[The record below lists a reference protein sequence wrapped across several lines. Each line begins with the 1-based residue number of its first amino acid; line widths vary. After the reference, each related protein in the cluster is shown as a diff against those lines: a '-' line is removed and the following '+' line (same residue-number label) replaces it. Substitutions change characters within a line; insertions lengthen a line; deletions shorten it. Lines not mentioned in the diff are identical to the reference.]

1 MKTQNARKQLRT
13 MNFKKDELYFIP
25 LGGAEQFGVNLNVY
39 GYQGKWLAI
48 DCGLG
53 FADERF
59 PGVDILLPDPKFI
72 EERKKD
78 LLGLIITHAHEDHIG
93 AVQHLWARL
102 RCPIYASP
110 FTAAVLRRKLS
121 ENPACRDAEVIDIEP
136 NGSVSL
142 KPFKIKFTPVSH
154 SVPDTCALFIETD
167 VGNILHSGDWN
178 LDPTPAIGDPID
190 SKPFIEFG
198 KKGVLAY
205 VGDSTNAEVE
215 GSSGSEED
223 VHRGLSALFKE
234 CNGRIAITTF
244 ASNIGRL
251 RSICLAAKESGR
263 QVGLLGRSLHNMV
276 AAAHEC
282 GYMKDVPPFI
292 SEDDLGYLPDDKVV
306 MVVTGSQGEARA
318 QLARIA
324 RGEHQEITF
333 KSGDTVIFSARAIP
347 GNERE
352 IIDVK
357 NNLAASRV
365 RVISPRDT
373 KHCIH
378 VSGHPARDE
387 ITQMLQ
393 WVKPQSVIAVHG
405 ERTMLEAHAALA
417 LDCQVPTAIVPNN
430 GSVIRLHP
438 GTPQVIDHVDTGLL
452 AVEPGRIIDA
462 DHQAIVQRRKLQFS
476 GTVHA
481 TLVMNARGDLLSDP
495 QVSTV
500 GLIDPDLP
508 DGKKFED
515 SILDEIEDILADMTR
530 EELYDDKFVSEE
542 MRIGI
547 RRYVQ
552 HKLNIKPK
560 TSVHL
565 VRV

>member
-1 MKTQNARKQLRT
+1 
-13 MNFKKDELYFIP
+13 MNFKKEELYFIP

-48 DCGLG
+48 DLGLG

-59 PGVDILLPDPKFI
+59 PGIDIMLPDPKFI

-78 LLGLIITHAHEDHIG
+78 LVGLIITHAHEDHIG
-93 AVQHLWARL
+93 AVSHLWPRL

-121 ENPACRDAEVIDIEP
+121 ENPACRDAEVFEVELGETI
-136 NGSVSL
+136 SL
-142 KPFKIKFTPVSH
+142 KPFKITFTAVTH
-154 SVPDTCALFIETD
+154 SVPDTAALFIETD
-167 VGNILHSGDWN
+167 VGNIVHSGDWN
-178 LDPTPAIGDPID
+178 LDPEPTIGAPTDP
-190 SKPFIEFG
+190 KPFQAFG
-198 KKGVLAY
+198 DKGVLAY
-205 VGDSTNAEVE
+205 IGDSTNAEVE
-215 GSSGSEED
+215 GVSGSEGD
-223 VHRGLSALFKE
+223 VERGLAALFKE
-234 CNGRIAITTF
+234 CEGRIAVTIF

-263 QVGLLGRSLHNMV
+263 QVALMGRSLHNMV
-276 AAAHEC
+276 AAARDC
-282 GYMKDVPPFI
+282 GYLKDVPPFVPE
-292 SEDDLGYLPDDKVV
+292 EDMGYLPDDKVI
-306 MVVTGSQGEARA
+306 MIVTGSQGEARA

-333 KSGDTVIFSARAIP
+333 KQGDTVIFSARPIP

-352 IIDVK
+352 IIAVK

-365 RVISPRDT
+365 RIISPRET
-373 KHCIH
+373 KHVIH

-387 ITQMLQ
+387 ITQMFQ
-393 WVKPQSVIAVHG
+393 WVKPQAVIAVHG

-417 LDCQVPTAIVPNN
+417 RELQVPTAIVPSN
-430 GSVIRLHP
+430 GSIIRLYP
-438 GTPQVIDHVDTGLL
+438 GTPQVIDHIETGLL

-462 DHQAIVQRRKLQFS
+462 EHQAIVQRRKLQFS

-481 TLVMNARGDLLSDP
+481 TLVMNARGDLVADP

-500 GLIDPDLP
+500 GLIDPDKE
-508 DGKKFED
+508 DGQKFED
-515 SILDEIEDILADMTR
+515 ELVDEIEDILADMTR

-542 MRIGI
+542 MRIGL
-547 RRYVQ
+547 RRFVQ

>member
-1 MKTQNARKQLRT
+1 

-39 GYQGKWLAI
+39 GYQNKWLVI

-59 PGVDILLPDPKFI
+59 PGIDILLPDPKFI

-78 LLGLIITHAHEDHIG
+78 VVGMIITHAHEDHIG
-93 AVQHLWARL
+93 AVAHLWPRF

-110 FTAAVLRRKLS
+110 FTAAVLRKKMS
-121 ENPACRDAEVIDIEP
+121 ENPACRDAEVIEVGAHEKIT
-136 NGSVSL
+136 L
-142 KPFKIKFTPVSH
+142 KPFTITFTPVTH
-154 SVPDTCALFIETD
+154 SVPQTAALFIETD
-167 VGNILHSGDWN
+167 VGNVVHSGDWN
-178 LDPTPAIGDPID
+178 LDPNPTIDRPTDPA
-190 SKPFIEFG
+190 PFQKFG
-198 KKGVLAY
+198 QKGVLAY
-205 VGDSTNAEVE
+205 IGDSTNAEVD
-215 GSSGSEED
+215 GVSGSEDD
-223 VHRGLSALFKE
+223 VEKGLAALMKE
-234 CNGRIAITTF
+234 CKGRIAVTIF

-251 RSICLAAKESGR
+251 KSICLAAQESGR
-263 QVGLLGRSLHNMV
+263 QVALMGRSLHTMV
-276 AAAHEC
+276 SVARDC
-282 GYMKDVPPFI
+282 GYLKDIPQFVDE
-292 SEDDLGYLPDDKVV
+292 EDVGYLPDERVV
-306 MVVTGSQGEARA
+306 MIVTGSQGEARA

-333 KSGDTVIFSARAIP
+333 REGDTVIFSARPIP

-352 IIDVK
+352 IITVK

-365 RVISPRDT
+365 KSISPRDT
-373 KHCIH
+373 LHCIH

-393 WVKPQSVIAVHG
+393 WVKPNTVIAVHG

-417 LDCQVPTAIVPNN
+417 LDLQVPNAIVPNN
-430 GSVIRLHP
+430 GSVIRLYP
-438 GTPQVIDHVDTGLL
+438 GTPQVIDHVETGLL

-462 DHQAIVQRRKLQFS
+462 GHQAIVQRRKLQFS

-481 TLVMNARGDLLSDP
+481 TLVMNARGALVTDA
-495 QVSTV
+495 QISTV
-500 GLIDPDLP
+500 GLIDPEAD

-515 SILDEIEDILADMTR
+515 EIIDEIEDILADMTR
-530 EELYDDKFVSEE
+530 EELYDDNFIAEE

-547 RRYVQ
+547 RRFVQ
-552 HKLNIKPK
+552 HKLQMKPK
-560 TSVHL
+560 TTVHL

>member
-1 MKTQNARKQLRT
+1 

-25 LGGAEQFGVNLNVY
+25 LGGAEQFGVNLNIY

-59 PGVDILLPDPKFI
+59 PGIDILIPDPAFI

-78 LLGLIITHAHEDHIG
+78 LLALVITHAHEDHIG
-93 AVQHLWARL
+93 AVAHLWPRL

-121 ENPACRDAEVIDIEP
+121 ENPACRDAEVLEV
-136 NGSVSL
+136 GAHETLSL
-142 KPFKIKFTPVSH
+142 KPFKITFTPVTH
-154 SVPDTCALFIETD
+154 SVPETAALFIETD

-178 LDPTPAIGDPID
+178 LDPEPTIGEPTDPAPFKAFGD
-190 SKPFIEFG
+190 
-198 KKGVLAY
+198 KGVLAY
-205 VGDSTNAEVE
+205 IGDSTNAEVE
-215 GSSGSEED
+215 GTSGSEGD
-223 VHRGLSALFKE
+223 VERGLAALFKE
-234 CNGRIAITTF
+234 CPGRIMVTIF

-263 QVGLLGRSLHNMV
+263 QVALMGRSLHNMV
-276 AAAHEC
+276 AAAREC
-282 GYMKDVPPFI
+282 GYMSDIPPFI
-292 SEDDLGYLPDDKVV
+292 DEEDMGYLPDGKII
-306 MVVTGSQGEARA
+306 MIVTGSQGEPRA

-324 RGEHQEITF
+324 RGDHQEITL
-333 KSGDTVIFSARAIP
+333 KQGDTVVFSARPIP
-347 GNERE
+347 GNEKD
-352 IIDVK
+352 IIAVK

-365 RVISPRDT
+365 RIISPRET
-373 KHCIH
+373 KHVIH

-387 ITQMLQ
+387 IIQMFQ

-417 LDCQVPTAIVPNN
+417 REMQVPTAIVPNN
-430 GSVIRLHP
+430 GSVIRLYP
-438 GTPQVIDHVDTGLL
+438 GTPSVIDHIETGLL
-452 AVEPGRIIDA
+452 AVEPGRIIRA
-462 DHQAIVQRRKLQFS
+462 DHQAISQRRKLQFS
-476 GTVHA
+476 GTVHV
-481 TLVMNARGDLLSDP
+481 TMVMDRKGGLAADL

-500 GLIDPDLP
+500 GLVDPAD
-508 DGKKFED
+508 DEGQAFEEEILIEIEE
-515 SILDEIEDILADMTR
+515 ILDDMSDAELRDDAFVAEEI
-530 EELYDDKFVSEE
+530 
-542 MRIGI
+542 RIGL
-547 RRYVQ
+547 RRFVQ
-552 HKLNIKPK
+552 HKLQIKPK

>member
-1 MKTQNARKQLRT
+1 MT

-39 GYQGKWLAI
+39 GYQGKWLVV

-53 FADERF
+53 FADEKF
-59 PGVDILLPDPKFI
+59 PGIDILLPDPKFL

-93 AVQHLWARL
+93 AVAHLWPRL

-110 FTAAVLRRKLS
+110 FTAAVLRKKMS
-121 ENPACRDAEVIDIEP
+121 ENKACRDAEIIEIKQG
-136 NGSVSL
+136 GSVKL
-142 KPFKIKFTPVSH
+142 KPFQITFTPVTH
-154 SVPDTCALFIETD
+154 SVPQTSALFIETD
-167 VGNILHSGDWN
+167 VGNIVHSGDWN
-178 LDPTPAIGDPID
+178 LDPKPTIDAPTDPALFKAFGD
-190 SKPFIEFG
+190 
-198 KKGVLAY
+198 KGVLAY
-205 VGDSTNAEVE
+205 IGDSTNAEVD
-215 GSSGSEED
+215 GTSGSEDD
-223 VHRGLSALFKE
+223 VEQGLEAVFKE
-234 CNGRIAITTF
+234 CGGRIAITMF

-251 RSICLAAKESGR
+251 RSICLAAKATGR
-263 QVGLLGRSLHNMV
+263 QVALIGRSLHTMT
-276 AAAHEC
+276 AAANDC
-282 GYMKDVPPFI
+282 GYLKDVPPFV

-306 MVVTGSQGEARA
+306 MVLTGSQGEARA

-324 RGEHQEITF
+324 RGEHPEI
-333 KSGDTVIFSARAIP
+333 SLRQGDTVIFSARAIP

-365 RVISPRDT
+365 RIISPRET

-378 VSGHPARDE
+378 VSGHPARAE

-393 WVKPQSVIAVHG
+393 WVKPNTVIAVHG
-405 ERTMLEAHAALA
+405 ERTMLEAHAELA
-417 LDCQVPTAIVPNN
+417 RSLQVPNAIVPNN
-430 GSVIRLHP
+430 GAVIRLYP
-438 GTPQVIDHVDTGLL
+438 STPQVIDHVETGLL

-462 DHQAIVQRRKLQFS
+462 GHQAILQRRKLQFS

-481 TLVMNARGDLLSDP
+481 TLVMNARGDLVSDP

-500 GLIDPDLP
+500 GLVDPDAP
-508 DGKKFED
+508 DGQKFED
-515 SILDEIEDILADMTR
+515 QILDEIEDILADMTR

-547 RRYVQ
+547 RRFVY
-552 HKLNIKPK
+552 HKLNLKPK
-560 TSVHL
+560 ATIHL

>member
-1 MKTQNARKQLRT
+1 

-59 PGVDILLPDPKFI
+59 PGIDILIPDPAFI
-72 EERKKD
+72 EARKKD

-93 AVQHLWARL
+93 AVAHLWPRL
-102 RCPIYASP
+102 RCAIYASP

-121 ENPACRDAEVIDIEP
+121 ENPACRDAEVIEIAAHETL
-136 NGSVSL
+136 SL
-142 KPFKIKFTPVSH
+142 KPFKVTFTPVTH
-154 SVPDTCALFIETD
+154 SVPETAALFIETD

-178 LDPTPAIGDPID
+178 LDPEPTIGEATDPA
-190 SKPFIEFG
+190 PFKAFG
-198 KKGVLAY
+198 EKGVLAY
-205 VGDSTNAEVE
+205 IGDSTNAEVD
-215 GSSGSEED
+215 GVSGSEGD
-223 VHRGLSALFKE
+223 VERGLAALFKE
-234 CNGRIAITTF
+234 CGGRIMVTIF

-263 QVGLLGRSLHNMV
+263 QVVLMGRSLHNMV
-276 AAAHEC
+276 AAAREC
-282 GYMKDVPPFI
+282 GYMKDIPPFVD
-292 SEDDLGYLPDDKVV
+292 EDEINYIPDDRII
-306 MVVTGSQGEARA
+306 MIVTGSQGEARA

-324 RGEHQEITF
+324 RGEHQEITL
-333 KSGDTVIFSARAIP
+333 KEGDTVVFSARPIP

-352 IIDVK
+352 IITVK

-365 RVISPRDT
+365 RIVSPRET
-373 KHCIH
+373 KHIIH

-387 ITQMLQ
+387 ITQMFQ

-417 LDCQVPTAIVPNN
+417 RDLQVPTAIVPNN
-430 GSVIRLHP
+430 GSVIRLYP
-438 GTPQVIDHVDTGLL
+438 GTPSVIDHIETGLL
-452 AVEPGRIIDA
+452 AVEPGRIIRA
-462 DHQAIVQRRKLQFS
+462 DHQAISQRRKLQFS
-476 GTVHA
+476 GAVHV
-481 TLVMNARGDLLSDP
+481 TMVMKKNGDLLSDP

-500 GLIDPDLP
+500 GLVNPD
-508 DGKKFED
+508 DEEGRAFEED
-515 SILDEIEDILADMTR
+515 IIVEIEDILDDMTDR
-530 EELYDDKFVSEE
+530 ELRDDEFVAEE

-547 RRYVQ
+547 RRFVH
-552 HKLNIKPK
+552 HKLQIKPK
-560 TSVHL
+560 TIVHL

>member
-1 MKTQNARKQLRT
+1 
-13 MNFKKDELYFIP
+13 MNFKKEELYFIP

-53 FADERF
+53 FADEKF
-59 PGVDILLPDPKFI
+59 PGVDILLPDPAFL
-72 EERKKD
+72 EDRKKD
-78 LLGLIITHAHEDHIG
+78 VLALVITHAHEDHIG
-93 AVQHLWARL
+93 AVAHLWPRL

-110 FTAAVLRRKLS
+110 FTAAVLRKKMS
-121 ENPACRDAEVIDIEP
+121 ENRECRDAEIIEV
-136 NGSVSL
+136 GAGETIGL
-142 KPFKIKFTPVSH
+142 KPFKVTFTPVTH
-154 SVPDTCALFIETD
+154 SVPQTAALFIETD

-178 LDPTPAIGDPID
+178 LDPKPTIDRPTDPEPFKKFGD
-190 SKPFIEFG
+190 
-198 KKGVLAY
+198 KGVLAY

-215 GSSGSEED
+215 GTSGSEDD
-223 VHRGLSALFKE
+223 VEKGLEAVFKE
-234 CNGRIAITTF
+234 CGGRIAVTIF

-251 RSICLAAKESGR
+251 RSICLAAQATGR
-263 QVGLLGRSLHNMV
+263 QVALLGRSLHTMV
-276 AAAHEC
+276 AAANDC
-282 GYMKDVPPFI
+282 GYLKDVPNFVG
-292 SEDDLGYLPDDKVV
+292 EDDLGYLPDDKVV
-306 MVVTGSQGEARA
+306 MIVTGSQGEARA

-333 KSGDTVIFSARAIP
+333 KQGDTVIFSARPIP

-352 IIDVK
+352 IIEVK
-357 NNLAASRV
+357 NNLAASKV
-365 RVISPRDT
+365 RVISPRET
-373 KHCIH
+373 RHCIH

-393 WVKPQSVIAVHG
+393 WVKPNTVIAVHG
-405 ERTMLEAHAALA
+405 ERTMLEAHAQLA
-417 LDCQVPTAIVPNN
+417 RDLQVPNAIVPNN
-430 GSVIRLHP
+430 GSVIRLYP
-438 GTPQVIDHVDTGLL
+438 ATPQVIDHVETGLL

-462 DHQAIVQRRKLQFS
+462 GHQAILQRRKLQFT
-476 GTVHA
+476 GAVHA
-481 TLVMNARGDLLSDP
+481 TLVMNARGDLIADP
-495 QVSTV
+495 QISTV
-500 GLIDPDLP
+500 GLIDPDAK

-515 SILDEIEDILADMTR
+515 NIIEEIEDILADMTR

-547 RRYVQ
+547 RRFVQ
-552 HKLNIKPK
+552 HRLSIKPK

>member
-1 MKTQNARKQLRT
+1 MKET
-13 MNFKKDELYFIP
+13 MNFKKDEFYFIP

-59 PGVDILLPDPKFI
+59 PGIDILLPDPKFV

-78 LLGLIITHAHEDHIG
+78 VVGLIITHAHEDHIG
-93 AVQHLWARL
+93 AVQHLWPRL
-102 RCPIYASP
+102 RCPLYATP
-110 FTAAVLRRKLS
+110 FTAAVLRQKLA
-121 ENPACRDAEVIDIEP
+121 ENPLCKDAEVIEVASNETI
-136 NGSVSL
+136 SL
-142 KPFKIKFTPVSH
+142 KPFKVTFAPVSH
-154 SVPDTCALFIETD
+154 SVPETSALFIETD
-167 VGNILHSGDWN
+167 VGNVLHSGDWN
-178 LDPTPAIGDPID
+178 LDPHPTIGNPID
-190 SKPFIEFG
+190 AETFKAFG

-205 VGDSTNAEVE
+205 VGDSTNAEVD
-215 GSSGSEED
+215 GTSGSEDD
-223 VHRGLSALFKE
+223 VHKGLSALFKE
-234 CNGRIAITTF
+234 CDGRIAITTF

-263 QVGLLGRSLHNMV
+263 QVGLMGRSLHRMV
-276 AAAHEC
+276 SAAREC
-282 GYMKDVPPFI
+282 GYLKDIPEFV
-292 SEDDLGYLPDDKVV
+292 SEEDLGYLPDDKVI
-306 MVVTGSQGEARA
+306 MIVTGSQGEARA

-357 NNLAASRV
+357 NNLAASKV

-373 KHCIH
+373 RHNIH

-387 ITQMLQ
+387 ITQMFQ

-417 LDCQVPTAIVPNN
+417 RDLQVPTAIVPNN
-430 GSVIRLHP
+430 GSIIRLYP
-438 GTPQVIDHVDTGLL
+438 ATPQVVDHVETGLL

-462 DHQAIVQRRKLQFS
+462 GHQAIIQRRKLQYS

-481 TLVMNARGDLLSDP
+481 TLVMNARGDLVTDP

-500 GLIDPDLP
+500 GLVDPDNE
-508 DGKKFED
+508 DGQKFED
-515 SILDEIEDILADMTR
+515 DILDEIEDILADMTR

-547 RRYVQ
+547 RRFVQ

-560 TSVHL
+560 TTVHL

>member
-1 MKTQNARKQLRT
+1 

-39 GYQGKWLAI
+39 GYQGKWLAV

-53 FADERF
+53 FADEKF
-59 PGVDILLPDPKFI
+59 PGIDILLPDPKFI
-72 EERKKD
+72 EDRKKD
-78 LLGLIITHAHEDHIG
+78 LVGLIITHAHEDHIG
-93 AVQHLWARL
+93 AVAHLWPRL

-121 ENPACRDAEVIDIEP
+121 ENNACRDAEIIEV
-136 NGSVSL
+136 GAGETIGL
-142 KPFKIKFTPVSH
+142 KPFRVTFTPVTH
-154 SVPDTCALFIETD
+154 SVPQTAALFIETD
-167 VGNILHSGDWN
+167 VGNIVHSGDWN
-178 LDPTPAIGDPID
+178 LDPAPTIDRPTDPE
-190 SKPFIEFG
+190 PFQQFG
-198 KKGVLAY
+198 AKGVLAY
-205 VGDSTNAEVE
+205 IGDSTNAEVD
-215 GSSGSEED
+215 GVSGSEDD
-223 VHRGLSALFKE
+223 VEKGLEAVFKE
-234 CNGRIAITTF
+234 CTGRIAVTIF

-251 RSICLAAKESGR
+251 RSICLAAQATGR
-263 QVGLLGRSLHNMV
+263 QVALLGRSLHNM
-276 AAAHEC
+276 AAAANDC
-282 GYMKDVPPFI
+282 GYLRDVPNFVP
-292 SEDDLGYLPDDKVV
+292 EDDLGYLPDDKVV
-306 MVVTGSQGEARA
+306 MIVTGSQGEARA

-333 KSGDTVIFSARAIP
+333 KQGDTVIFSARPIP

-352 IIDVK
+352 IIEVK

-365 RVISPRDT
+365 RVISPRET

-393 WVKPQSVIAVHG
+393 WVKPNTVIAVHG
-405 ERTMLEAHAALA
+405 ERTMLEAHAQLA
-417 LDCQVPTAIVPNN
+417 LDLQVPNAIVPNN
-430 GSVIRLHP
+430 GSVIRLYP
-438 GTPQVIDHVDTGLL
+438 GTPQVVDHVETGLL
-452 AVEPGRIIDA
+452 AVEPGRILDA
-462 DHQAIVQRRKLQFS
+462 GHQAIIQRRKLQFS

-481 TLVMNARGDLLSDP
+481 TLVMNARGDLVADP
-495 QVSTV
+495 QISTV
-500 GLIDPDLP
+500 GLIDPDAK

-515 SILDEIEDILADMTR
+515 DIIEEIEDILADMTR

-547 RRYVQ
+547 RRFVQ
-552 HKLNIKPK
+552 HRLSIKPK
-560 TSVHL
+560 TTIHL

>member
-1 MKTQNARKQLRT
+1 

-53 FADERF
+53 FADEKF
-59 PGVDILLPDPKFI
+59 PGVDILLPDPKFV

-93 AVQHLWARL
+93 AVAHLWPRL
-102 RCPIYASP
+102 RCPIFASP
-110 FTAAVLRRKLS
+110 FTAAVLRRKLG
-121 ENPACRDAEVIDIEP
+121 ENNACRDAEVIEVGAGETI
-136 NGSVSL
+136 SL
-142 KPFKIKFTPVSH
+142 KPFKITFTPVTH
-154 SVPDTCALFIETD
+154 SVPQTAALFIETD
-167 VGNILHSGDWN
+167 VGNIVHSGDWN
-178 LDPTPAIGDPID
+178 LDPAPTIDKPTDPEPFKKFGD
-190 SKPFIEFG
+190 
-198 KKGVLAY
+198 KGVLAY
-205 VGDSTNAEVE
+205 IGDSTNAEVD
-215 GSSGSEED
+215 GVSGSEDD
-223 VHRGLSALFKE
+223 VEKGLEAVFRE
-234 CNGRIAITTF
+234 CGGRIAVTIF

-251 RSICLAAKESGR
+251 RSICLAAQATGR
-263 QVGLLGRSLHNMV
+263 QVALLGRSLHNMV
-276 AAAHEC
+276 AAANDC
-282 GYMKDVPPFI
+282 GYLKDVPAFVD
-292 SEDDLGYLPDDKVV
+292 EDDLGYLPDDKVV
-306 MVVTGSQGEARA
+306 LIVTGSQGEARA

-333 KSGDTVIFSARAIP
+333 KQGDTVIFSARPIP

-357 NNLAASRV
+357 NNLAASKV
-365 RVISPRDT
+365 RIISPRET

-378 VSGHPARDE
+378 VSGHPAREE

-393 WVKPQSVIAVHG
+393 WVKPNTVIAVHG
-405 ERTMLEAHAALA
+405 ERTMLEAHAQLA
-417 LDCQVPTAIVPNN
+417 RDLQVPNAIVPNN
-430 GSVIRLHP
+430 GSVIRLYP
-438 GTPQVIDHVDTGLL
+438 ATPQVVDHVETGLL

-462 DHQAIVQRRKLQFS
+462 GHQAILQRRKLQYS

-481 TLVMNARGDLLSDP
+481 TLVMNARGDLVADP
-495 QVSTV
+495 QITTV
-500 GLIDPDLP
+500 GLIDPDAK
-508 DGKKFED
+508 DGQKFED
-515 SILDEIEDILADMTR
+515 DIVEEIEDILADMTR

-547 RRYVQ
+547 RRFVQ
-552 HKLNIKPK
+552 HRLSIKPK
-560 TSVHL
+560 TTIHL